1 MTNEQFNT
9 LARYDEEI
17 RIAAT
22 RRWARVPSRSAL
34 KEIHDT
40 LLALTGPRPRLNPL
54 CHACVLRLLQDAGKV
69 YLPEKERREAEAQ
82 AMREAAEKAEKAV
95 AEAAQTATASPETDT
110 KPKAKKTPA
119 KKAKTPKTEK

>member
-22 RRWARVPSRSAL
+22 RRWARVPARSGL
-34 KEIHDT
+34 QEIHDT

-54 CHACVLRLLQDAGKV
+54 CNTCVLRLLQDAGKV

-82 AMREAAEKAEKAV
+82 AKLNAMREAVEKAEKAEI
-95 AEAAQTATASPETDT
+95 ANT

>member
-22 RRWARVPSRSAL
+22 RRWARVPSRSAQ

-40 LLALTGPRPRLNPL
+40 LIALTGPRPRLNPL
-54 CHACVLRLLQDAGKV
+54 CHACVLRLLRDAGKV

-82 AMREAAEKAEKAV
+82 AKLNAMQEAAEKAEKA
-95 AEAAQTATASPETDT
+95 EISDT
-110 KPKAKKTPA
+110 KPADKPKRTRKPKA
-119 KKAKTPKTEK
+119 PKTEK

>member
-54 CHACVLRLLQDAGKV
+54 CHSCVLRLLQDAGKV

-82 AMREAAEKAEKAV
+82 AAREAAEKAEKA
-95 AEAAQTATASPETDT
+95 EISDT
-110 KPKAKKTPA
+110 KPADKPKRTRKPKA
-119 KKAKTPKTEK
+119 PKTEK

>member
-1 MTNEQFNT
+1 MAIIQPSNMTNEQFNT

-40 LLALTGPRPRLNPL
+40 LLAISGPRPRLNPL
-54 CHACVLRLLQDAGKV
+54 CHTCVLRLLQDAGKL

-82 AMREAAEKAEKAV
+82 AMREAAEKAEKAEI
-95 AEAAQTATASPETDT
+95 ANA

>member
-40 LLALTGPRPRLNPL
+40 LLAISGPRPRLNPL
-54 CHACVLRLLQDAGKV
+54 CHTCVLRLLQDACKL

-82 AMREAAEKAEKAV
+82 AMREAAEKAEKAEITEV
-95 AEAAQTATASPETDT
+95 

>member
-40 LLALTGPRPRLNPL
+40 LLAISGPRPRLNPL
-54 CHACVLRLLQDAGKV
+54 CHACVLRQTLPPRKGTPRSRSTSDAGSGGKG
-69 YLPEKERREAEAQ
+69 RESCCGSGADGHGKPGNGRETSGQTQTHAQ
-82 AMREAAEKAEKAV
+82 AE
-95 AEAAQTATASPETDT
+95 SP
-110 KPKAKKTPA
+110 
-119 KKAKTPKTEK
+119 

>member
-54 CHACVLRLLQDAGKV
+54 CHSCVLRLLQDAGKV

-82 AMREAAEKAEKAV
+82 AAREAAEK
-95 AEAAQTATASPETDT
+95 ATASPETDT
-110 KPKAKKTPA
+110 KPADKPKRTRKPKA
-119 KKAKTPKTEK
+119 PKTEK

>member
-40 LLALTGPRPRLNPL
+40 LLAISGPRPRLNPL
-54 CHACVLRLLQDAGKV
+54 CHTCVLRLLQDAGKV

-82 AMREAAEKAEKAV
+82 AAREAAEKA
-95 AEAAQTATASPETDT
+95 TASPETEV

-119 KKAKTPKTEK
+119 KKAKTHKTEK

>member
-82 AMREAAEKAEKAV
+82 AEK
-95 AEAAQTATASPETDT
+95 PEITEV